1 MSKEKAALLTRGS
14 FFSLWLESYSSS
26 LQQEHRVPMDIPASA
41 CTWGSHTQPRFPE
54 TPGAMGLPRKATE
67 PREGKSRF

>member
-1 MSKEKAALLTRGS
+1 
-14 FFSLWLESYSSS
+14 
-26 LQQEHRVPMDIPASA
+26 MDIPASA

-67 PREGKSRF
+67 PCEGKSRF